1 MGWKNIVK
9 KDFSIQKKL
18 DLSHFFEGLGEIWI
32 TLKKLSAIKK
42 KEVFSAGGIKQ
53 ISENYVDENGKTK
66 TKVIQEF
73 TDEYEKSYRDRWR
86 LFFDYVIDK
95 ENHGMASVLEETGN
109 KKLDL
114 KFWEDVSENLPAMFE
129 YVEKEIIKFVNETG
143 EDEDPKSKKK

>member
-18 DLSHFFEGLGEIWI
+18 DLSHFFEGLGEVWI

-66 TKVIQEF
+66 TKIIQEF

-95 ENHGMASVLEETGN
+95 ENHGMASVLEETGS